1 MYDSCIQEPLERDWI
16 SKITGLLQS
25 PSPSTALVALSIHL
39 KFEHRTFLL
48 NDSETFLQPQFL
60 KHAQL
65 FTRLISRIV
74 LLSSICISSTV
85 FGLPLVEV
93 NSNSR
98 PGHAVPKCQ
107 FTKRISIIV
116 CFQTRYPPPSPLDLI
131 PLYFFTCAANAET
144 LAKGASLEGQT
155 PYGTKFKF
163 PLSKDV
169 TPSMKKETQ
178 TVSHVRREE
187 LVPKGRIPE
196 DAKPDR
202 CLNGAFVVVNYV
214 GLEEIERS
222 SQSEKHS
229 PEDIDT
235 VSDNREAIVTTFE
248 KDGSIG
254 TAVVLRGKIAASP
267 PTLMVDSYCTGNTP
281 EEAWSSMV
289 EQRGNRALRVE
300 LDSIRDSESS
310 RFERLSKSHAVKQK

>member
-1 MYDSCIQEPLERDWI
+1 MYILDR
-16 SKITGLLQS
+16 
-25 PSPSTALVALSIHL
+25 V
-39 KFEHRTFLL
+39 
-48 NDSETFLQPQFL
+48 
-60 KHAQL
+60 
-65 FTRLISRIV
+65 
-74 LLSSICISSTV
+74 
-85 FGLPLVEV
+85 GLPLVEV
-93 NSNSR
+93 NPNSG

-107 FTKRISIIV
+107 FAS
-116 CFQTRYPPPSPLDLI
+116 QTRYPAPSPLDLI
-131 PLYFFTCAANAET
+131 PLYFFTCAANAEK

-187 LVPKGRIPE
+187 LVPKVLRFLLYDVKGRIPE

-202 CLNGAFVVVNYV
+202 CLNGAFVVVKFNLNFRNLDIADYV

-248 KDGSIG
+248 KDGSTG

-267 PTLMVDSYCTGNTP
+267 PTLMIDSYCTGNTP
-281 EEAWSSMV
+281 EEAWSSMG
-289 EQRGNRALRVE
+289 EQRGNLV
-300 LDSIRDSESS
+300 
-310 RFERLSKSHAVKQK
+310 SKSVHKL